1 MGASLTRAA
10 QWTTASWEG
19 GEELEAP
26 PPPPPPP
33 MNDFL
38 LGEILRF
45 AETFDSRH
53 PREAE
58 HVFKEP
64 LQWRTALAASDFKTG
79 YDIRLA

>member
-19 GEELEAP
+19 SSGPEAS
-26 PPPPPPP
+26 P

-38 LGEILRF
+38 LGEILHF
-45 AETFDSRH
+45 VENLGSQH

-64 LQWRTALAASDFKTG
+64 LQWSTALVASDFKTG